1 VLFGEVVELYR
12 VEGGLADE
20 AGEGSDAAGGRAALF
35 QYEAPLGGAVEG
47 LQEVA
52 YAAVVDTAA
61 GVRVAAGAVGED
73 DGTGS
78 AGRAPQG
85 DGILEVAPHSST
97 PGSSRSARRTS
108 RTRARGRRPCR

>member
-1 VLFGEVVELYR
+1 
-12 VEGGLADE
+12 
-20 AGEGSDAAGGRAALF
+20 
-35 QYEAPLGGAVEG
+35 
-47 LQEVA
+47 
-52 YAAVVDTAA
+52 
-61 GVRVAAGAVGED
+61 VAAGAVGED